1 MHRWINKWW
10 QKDWWSPRRIPNLK
24 AEYLERGEWKVIQK
38 WECEVECVYFTL
50 EKKWCQMAPH
60 SFEWSKIGNLVIAC
74 TLKKNWDSSVKKLS
88 SVSGIR
94 RRLGGVGNHS
104 KQSSSPVF
112 FHWEGGG
119 NGARTASFS
128 MSRDPTALKAHP
140 TYLEPSVSALPR
152 PIPGKG
158 CQMST

>member
-1 MHRWINKWW
+1 MVTKGLMESQEDSKLESGIFR
-10 QKDWWSPRRIPNLK
+10 
-24 AEYLERGEWKVIQK
+24 ERGMKSNTKMRMWSWVRVFHTRKRNGVK
-38 WECEVECVYFTL
+38 WP
-50 EKKWCQMAPH
+50 PH

-74 TLKKNWDSSVKKLS
+74 NLKKNWDTSVKKLS

-119 NGARTASFS
+119 NGARTAASLC
-128 MSRDPTALKAHP
+128 PETLQH
-140 TYLEPSVSALPR
+140 
-152 PIPGKG
+152 
-158 CQMST
+158 